1 MWLTP
6 CAKSTF
12 ASVGEVI
19 ALFITCCT
27 VACKDF
33 AGSAGAA
40 FFFGKSATVLSA
52 IVLSPQ

>member
-27 VACKDF
+27 VACNDF

-40 FFFGKSATVLSA
+40 FFVGKSATVLSA